1 MATLED
7 ALEAFRAAQARVP
20 AAEAEAKA
28 SVVAARTA
36 VEQARAVR
44 DAAIVA
50 EALAGVAQ
58 VDIIRRTGYGRE
70 TIRRILRAGGV
81 EPD

>member
-1 MATLED
+1 VATLED

-20 AAEAEAKA
+20 EAEA
-28 SVVAARTA
+28 AAKTLIADARA
-36 VEQARAVR
+36 GVEQARADR

-50 EALAGVAQ
+50 EAMAGVAQ
-58 VDIIRRTGYGRE
+58 VDIIRRTGMGRE
-70 TIRRILRAGGV
+70 SIRRILRAGGV

>member
-1 MATLED
+1 MATLEE
-7 ALEAFRAAQARVP
+7 ALEAFQAAQARVP
-20 AAEAEAKA
+20 AAEADAKA
-28 SVVAARTA
+28 LVAAARAA
-36 VEQARAVR
+36 VEQARRVR

-50 EALAGVAQ
+50 EAEAGIAQ

-81 EPD
+81 AAD

>member
-1 MATLED
+1 MRPSRLPRPGYRPPRPTP
-7 ALEAFRAAQARVP
+7 RRSSRP
-20 AAEAEAKA
+20 PGP
-28 SVVAARTA
+28 A
-36 VEQARAVR
+36 VEQARRVR

-50 EALAGVAQ
+50 EAEAGIAQ

-81 EPD
+81 AAD